1 MRRIWEK
8 SSGYSFWRHYVDF
21 CTRASFS
28 SVEIDGLDNMPREGA
43 VLLAPNHRAAL
54 MDPLLVLLLREGP
67 TGFGARADIFRR
79 RRIASILRW
88 LRILPLARER
98 DGLHEVAKNWET
110 FEEIIDCLGHG
121 VPFCLFSEGT
131 HRAERGMMPVK
142 KGLFRIA
149 RMACDE
155 LEGPVSVVPVGIDYD
170 YFFRQGGRAAIRIG
184 KAIDMREAFSSGKQ
198 EADIYHELCTELRER
213 DLALTDRLPERGHG
227 KIALRLPAALPL
239 LPLYPVFALASAPIW
254 LPARI
259 ILARFEDKAWSHTVY
274 YACRLLL
281 PVFLPFYYIF
291 SFIHNFLTDLIGDM
305 KTVLK

>member
-21 CTRASFS
+21 CTMASFS
-28 SVEIDGLDNMPREGA
+28 SVEISGLERMPREGA

-54 MDPLLVLLLREGP
+54 MDPLLVLLLRKGP
-67 TGFGARADIFRR
+67 TGFGARADIFRKPR
-79 RRIASILRW
+79 MAAILRW

-98 DGLHEVAKNWET
+98 DGLQAVSKNWEI
-110 FEEIIDCLGHG
+110 FDEIIDCLGHE

-149 RMACDE
+149 RMACDK
-155 LEGPVSVVPVGIDYD
+155 LEGPVWVVPVGIDYD

-184 KAIDMREAFSSGKQ
+184 EPMDMRAAFSSG
-198 EADIYHELCTELRER
+198 EPEGDICHKLCTELRER
-213 DLALTDRLPERGHG
+213 DLALIDRLPEREHG
-227 KIALRLPAALPL
+227 KLALRLLGALPL

-254 LPARI
+254 LPSRI

-274 YACRLLL
+274 FACRLLL
-281 PVFLPFYYIF
+281 PAFLPFYYIF
-291 SFIHNFLTDLIGDM
+291 SFIHNYLTNLITDL
-305 KTVLK
+305 K

>member
-28 SVEIDGLDNMPREGA
+28 SVEISGLERMPREGA

-54 MDPLLVLLLREGP
+54 MDPLLVLLLRKGP
-67 TGFGARADIFRR
+67 TGFGARADIFRKPR
-79 RRIASILRW
+79 MAAILRW

-98 DGLHEVAKNWET
+98 DGLQAVSKNWEI
-110 FEEIIDCLGHG
+110 FDEIIDCLAHG
-121 VPFCLFSEGT
+121 VPFCMFSEGT

-149 RMACDE
+149 RMACDK
-155 LEGPVSVVPVGIDYD
+155 LEGPVWVVPVGIDYD

-184 KAIDMREAFSSGKQ
+184 EPLDMRAAFSSDRPEG
-198 EADIYHELCTELRER
+198 DIYHDLCAELQAR
-213 DLALTDRLPERGHG
+213 DLSLIDRLKEREHG
-227 KIALRLPAALPL
+227 RRVLRLLGALPL

-254 LPARI
+254 LPASI
-259 ILARFEDKAWSHTVY
+259 ILSRFEDKAWSHTVY

-281 PVFLPFYYIF
+281 PAFLPFYYIF
-291 SFIHNFLTDLIGDM
+291 SFIHNYFTDLITD
-305 KTVLK
+305 LK

>member
-8 SSGYSFWRHYVDF
+8 SSGYDFWRHYVDF

-28 SVEIDGLDNMPREGA
+28 SVEISGLERMPREGA

-54 MDPLLVLLLREGP
+54 MDPLLVLLLRKGP
-67 TGFGARADIFRR
+67 TGFGARADIFRKPR
-79 RRIASILRW
+79 MAAILRW

-98 DGLHEVAKNWET
+98 DGLQAVSKNWEI
-110 FEEIIDCLGHG
+110 FDEIIDCLGHG

-149 RMACDE
+149 RMACDK
-155 LEGPVSVVPVGIDYD
+155 LEGPVWVVPVGIDYD

-184 KAIDMREAFSSGKQ
+184 EPMDMRAAFSSG
-198 EADIYHELCTELRER
+198 EPEGDICHKLCTELRER
-213 DLALTDRLPERGHG
+213 DLALIDRLPEREHG
-227 KIALRLPAALPL
+227 KLALRLLGALPL

-254 LPARI
+254 LPSRI

-274 YACRLLL
+274 FACRLLL
-281 PVFLPFYYIF
+281 PAFLPFYYIF
-291 SFIHNFLTDLIGDM
+291 SFIHNHLTNLITDL
-305 KTVLK
+305 K